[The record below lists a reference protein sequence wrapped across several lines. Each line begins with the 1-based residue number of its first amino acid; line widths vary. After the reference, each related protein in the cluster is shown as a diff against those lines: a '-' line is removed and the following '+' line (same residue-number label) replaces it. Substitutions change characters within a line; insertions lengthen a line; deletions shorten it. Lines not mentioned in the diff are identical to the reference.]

1 MQNPVDLT
9 IFDIIDVTPA
19 DPAAGTNVTF
29 VVPIVARI
37 QIIGVTFNLVTDAN
51 VASRFPI
58 VFATPIARTF
68 GLTGPTSPQTA
79 TQNVTHH
86 FSLTGSQSLLFA
98 AQNLATVPLSASL
111 ILRTG
116 DILNISIAGLQAGDQ
131 ISSVLIR
138 YKQWIMR

>member
-79 TQNVTHH
+79 TQNVTYH

-98 AQNLATVPLSASL
+98 AQNLAT
-111 ILRTG
+111 
-116 DILNISIAGLQAGDQ
+116 
-131 ISSVLIR
+131 
-138 YKQWIMR
+138 